1 MKNESKWTRRN
12 VLKSLTAGGAGSAVF
27 GRALIAIAEGKNEIT
42 KDMIQR
48 AEWIAG
54 IDYSEEDRDIMLE
67 GLNRLRESIAEIRQI
82 PVDNSVVP
90 ALRFSTLSANDE
102 KDARRETVVE
112 LSQSWSAQKP
122 SSKEDLAFAPLTELS
137 KLIRS
142 RQVSSVEL
150 TRLYL
155 ERLRR
160 FDPLLECVIS
170 FTEELALSQAERAD
184 REITSG
190 RYRGPLHG
198 IPWGAKDLLA
208 VPGYRTTWGA
218 KPYEGQMRDEKAT
231 VVARLE
237 EAGAVLI
244 AKTTLGALAMGD
256 VWFGG
261 KTKNPWKP
269 SLGSSGS
276 SAGSASATAAGLMGF
291 AIGTETRGSI
301 VSPSTRCG
309 TTGLRPTFGRVSRYG
324 AMALSWSMDKI
335 GPIARSVEDCAL
347 VFGSIHGADGL
358 DPTAV
363 ERPFHWPLR
372 RDARSLR
379 VGFVQEAFETD
390 RTERVE
396 EEERKVSLREW
407 QEYDKRTLKALEALG
422 FELVPIE
429 LPKKYPAN
437 AIGFILTTEAAAA
450 FDELTRSGRDD
461 LLVRQ
466 DKGAWPNTFR
476 QAQLTPAVEYIRANR
491 IRTLLMQEM
500 EEKLE
505 GIDVY
510 VTPSYEGG
518 NLGLTNLT
526 GHPAVV
532 LPNGFQSSDGTPTS
546 INFVGRNFRETELLA
561 VARAYQQATDFHL
574 KRPPIEKY
582 LEEMK

>member
-1 MKNESKWTRRN
+1 MKNDSKWTRRN

-42 KDMIQR
+42 KDMVQK

-67 GLNRLRESIAEIRQI
+67 GLNRLQDHIAEIRQI

-122 SSKEDLAFAPLTELS
+122 SSAEDLAFAPLTELA

-184 REITSG
+184 REIASG

-218 KPYEGQMRDEKAT
+218 KPYEGQVREEKAT

-269 SLGSSGS
+269 SDGSSGS

-335 GPIARSVEDCAL
+335 GPISRSVEDCAQ
-347 VFGSIHGADGL
+347 VFGAIHGADGL

-372 RDARSLR
+372 RDVRSLR
-379 VGFVQEAFETD
+379 VGFVQEAFEND

-396 EEERKVSLREW
+396 EEERKASMREW
-407 QEYDKRTLKALEALG
+407 QEYDKRTLKALETIG

-429 LPKKYPAN
+429 LPKKYPAD

-532 LPNGFQSSDGTPTS
+532 LPNGFQSADGTPTS

-574 KRPPIEKY
+574 KRPPIETY
-582 LEEMK
+582 LKEMK